1 MKVHWFHN
9 LKLSAMALLL
19 VASLLAPGATLPDRS
34 PGTSDMAANRLT
46 KESPPAGRS
55 VAGSR

>member
-1 MKVHWFHN
+1 MKVRWFHN

-34 PGTSDMAANRLT
+34 RGASVMAANLD
-46 KESPPAGRS
+46 SAPAS
-55 VAGSR
+55 SCTGSTCG